1 MTLSSWRLKK
11 ALSIGFNIRTFTT
24 TEIAKVSNTV
34 IDVGRFMCESRG
46 SVLTDHIRHDKG
58 YLGTVIVGIVVNRR
72 ISTSHSTIV
81 AIVFTDWTIDFAN
94 WRIDICTVFK
104 LAVAIW
110 PTWPTMTPDIVTFP
124 DRNDNILEQSV
135 LNLIGSQSLPEIK
148 IVNLTLSS
156 QINLRLEFLQGCI
169 VFIGCTISH
178 GVIGWNQ
185 EHLSLIKIQ
194 QRKNHLSMQATG

>member
-1 MTLSSWRLKK
+1 MRE
-11 ALSIGFNIRTFTT
+11 G
-24 TEIAKVSNTV
+24 
-34 IDVGRFMCESRG
+34 RG
-46 SVLTDHIRHDKG
+46 SVLTNHIRHDKG

-72 ISTSHSTIV
+72 ISTSHSTIIS
-81 AIVFTDWTIDFAN
+81 IVFADWAIDFTN
-94 WRIDICTVFK
+94 WRIDIFTVFK

-156 QINLRLEFLQGCI
+156 QINLRLEFLQGRV
-169 VFIGCTISH
+169 VFIGCTIRH
-178 GVIGWNQ
+178 GIISRNQ
-185 EHLSLIKIQ
+185 EHLCLIKIQ